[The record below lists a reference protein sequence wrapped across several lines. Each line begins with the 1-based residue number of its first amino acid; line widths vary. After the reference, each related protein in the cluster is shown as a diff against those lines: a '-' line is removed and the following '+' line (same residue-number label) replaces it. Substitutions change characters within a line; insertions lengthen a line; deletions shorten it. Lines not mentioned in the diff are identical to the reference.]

1 MNENNQN
8 DGSEEL
14 SKNIDNSESSD
25 NSDNVENL
33 ENNSSQVSEIT
44 ESENNQTELSEPPV
58 SELVEEKVEEK
69 IKPFDAFV
77 RDLINI
83 TKDKKRFVWTAL
95 LAISILTGI
104 IYYNVLDNSKHFDD
118 DFIFINPDFQNPDD
132 YQTIFKVNAFR
143 FVTFYTFSH
152 QMKISGDDLSQY
164 YIVNILIHIINSFLV
179 FLISYSL
186 LASPKLA
193 NSKVAEYREILSLF
207 IAIIYAVHPIQTQA
221 VSYIYQRLALVGGL
235 FYFSAIY
242 FYIVFRL
249 SDKKFYNKI
258 WLLLLSILSI
268 TLGLF
273 SKENTFTIPGII
285 ILLEISLLSKRKS
298 VSLIFI
304 LLSFI
309 LVIVGVLLFFMFQIP
324 ERVFFPQ
331 ENFDGH
337 TIHSLNYFFTQFL
350 VFPKYFMMMLFP
362 LTQSIDHDI
371 TIANTIND
379 GGVIPGMI
387 FVGITLIIALLSYK
401 NYKLIFFGIIW
412 IYITLAVE
420 SSFIP
425 VADVINEHRLY
436 LPMFGFLLIL
446 AQLAGMFLNK
456 DENLK
461 KLIIIM
467 LVMTGIYSIKTI
479 MRNKVWQTEYTLW
492 ADAAKKAPNKARA
505 QFKWAVA
512 AFDSGKTDIALSAF
526 NRTVELNPKLP
537 SVYSYLGAMN
547 AQARNFQQAID
558 YYSKF
563 IELTHRRSKHEGYIS
578 RARLYRVINKID
590 SSKQDYKNYL
600 QSIPADNQVLNEVAN
615 LYNSLGQQ
623 DSIEVLFKIVANADK
638 VNFEPTFNLAMDY
651 FNKKEY
657 NKSLEYLN
665 TLVDND
671 KIAPEIKSDI
681 FNLRGTV
688 FFYLDDKVSASIDYE
703 NAVALNTSNLVAWRN
718 KAMVH
723 RQSKEYELEK
733 QAIDKMSELV
743 PNEPQ
748 LLILKGRNF
757 YNLKDY
763 KEAKNYLEQLI
774 KIDPSH
780 KEANELLR
788 KMR

>member
-1 MNENNQN
+1 MNENTQIDNN
-8 DGSEEL
+8 EEL
-14 SKNIDNSESSD
+14 SNNIDNSES
-25 NSDNVENL
+25 L
-33 ENNSSQVSEIT
+33 ENNSSQDSEIFD
-44 ESENNQTELSEPPV
+44 SENNQIEQSEPAIDVIPDD
-58 SELVEEKVEEK
+58 KVEEK
-69 IKPFDAFV
+69 IKPFDVFV
-77 RDLINI
+77 RDLMNL
-83 TKDKKRFVWTAL
+83 TKDKKRFILTAL
-95 LAISILTGI
+95 VAISILAGI
-104 IYYNVLDNSKHFDD
+104 VYYNVLDNSKHFDD
-118 DFIFINPDFQNPDD
+118 DFIFTNPDFQNPED
-132 YQTIFKVNAFR
+132 YLTIFKVNAFR

-152 QMKISGDDLSQY
+152 QMKFSGDDPSQY
-164 YIVNILIHIINSFLV
+164 YIVNILIHIINSFLI

-193 NSKVAEYREILSLF
+193 NTKVAEYREILSLF

-235 FYFSAIY
+235 FYLSAIY

-258 WLLLLSILSI
+258 WLLLLSILAI
-268 TLGLF
+268 TGGLF

-298 VSLIFI
+298 VSFIFI

-331 ENFDGH
+331 ENFDGN
-337 TIHSLNYFFTQFL
+337 TIHSLNYFFTQFK
-350 VFPKYFMMMLFP
+350 VFPKYFTMMLFP
-362 LTQSIDHDI
+362 FSQNIDHEI
-371 TIANTIND
+371 IIANTIND
-379 GGVIPGMI
+379 DGVIEGMI
-387 FVGITLIIALLSYK
+387 FVGVTLIIALHSYK
-401 NYKLIFFGIIW
+401 KYKLIFFGIVW

-436 LPMFGFLLIL
+436 LPIFGFLMIL

-456 DENLK
+456 DENVK

-467 LVMTGIYSIKTI
+467 LVMTGIYSIKTV
-479 MRNKVWQTEYTLW
+479 MRNKVWQSEYTLW
-492 ADAAKKAPNKARA
+492 ADAAKKSPNKARA
-505 QFKWAVA
+505 QFKLAVA
-512 AFDSGKTDIALSAF
+512 AFDSGKMDIALNSF

-537 SVYSYLGAMN
+537 SIYSYLGAMN
-547 AQARNFQQAID
+547 AQARNYQQAID

-563 IELTHRRSKHEGYIS
+563 IELTHRRSKHEGFIS
-578 RARLYRVINKID
+578 RARLYRTINKID
-590 SSKQDYKNYL
+590 SAKQDYKNYL
-600 QSIPADNQVLNEVAN
+600 QFMPADKNVLNEIAN

-623 DSIEVLFKIVANADK
+623 DSVEVLFKIIANADK

-657 NKSLEYLN
+657 SKSLEYLN

-671 KIAPEIKSDI
+671 KISPEIKSDI

-688 FFYLDDKVSASIDYE
+688 FFYLDGKVSASIDYE
-703 NAVALNTSNLVAWRN
+703 NAAALNPSNLVAWRN

-723 RQSKEYELEK
+723 RQFEEYELEK
-733 QAIDKMSELV
+733 QAINKMGELV

-748 LLILKGRNF
+748 LLILKGRNY

-763 KEAKNYLEQLI
+763 KEARKNLEQLI
-774 KIDPSH
+774 KVDPNH
-780 KEANELLR
+780 KEAKELLR